1 MHRYNRFFS
10 AIAAIC
16 LVLVPISLS
25 AQSWQ
30 ENLKEAKQLY
40 VNKMYQNAMAL
51 FQKAARQIES
61 QGAADASSMEEA
73 EGYSLLCALKL
84 GQENS
89 RAKAFGYIRKH
100 PTSALNSSI
109 RFEAASSY
117 FEDEKYDSAL
127 SLLEEMK
134 PADVNAA
141 DRDRYLLTKGICL
154 MKEGRTIEAQNHLL
168 EIPQKSK
175 LYSQAQFQLGYL
187 EYQQG
192 NFAEAIEYF
201 TKSNDP
207 QVPLYM
213 AECHFMLKD
222 YLYVCERASEVNNY
236 KGAEK
241 ARFARIVSE
250 SAYALGLN
258 SDAEHYFKI
267 YSDQKELSKTDNFYS
282 GMLSYEQGNWGEA
295 AHKFEKC
302 LEFGDADS
310 LSQNALYRLGRCL
323 IELKDKVSAAEAF
336 RKASEMDFNPQVK
349 EDAFFNYAKLGF
361 DIWGNADNL
370 YRYLE
375 TFNPT
380 ASKKDETYGYIAA
393 KCLEDKKYEDAITAL
408 EKISSPSKADI
419 SNLQKANLFVGA
431 DLLEKGRSL
440 LAQTYLEK
448 AAGLSSANPVIGNL
462 AKFWLAESLF
472 RQEKYD
478 QSLKILTKLREDSR
492 FKASSEYPV
501 SFFNSGYN
509 KFRLNDIEGAYKDFS
524 KYLSLAGDNG
534 DYAQEARLRMAD
546 CKFMQRDFKT
556 AAALYESVSDIATV
570 KHESLYAPLQE
581 ALAQGLMGNLKK
593 KAEILKTYTSIS
605 FKSVDKYSEAVYELG
620 RTLVQLK
627 DNNAAEK
634 TFISLVENP
643 VDSTFYGKALMEL
656 GMLYANTANNS
667 KAKEYFKKASTSSTT
682 QEEAQAAMNAYQ
694 NICNEEGN
702 PDEFHRWV
710 SSLSSSDKVLPGNQE
725 EKVKLLFN
733 SAEQVYLAE
742 KYDAAAKAFED
753 FIAEYP
759 DYNPSKTWL
768 YLAFSR
774 QSTDDYSGAAQA
786 FYHLD
791 SLTLANGGDTQLRE
805 AYSIWGLE
813 MLFKAKEYNKIIE
826 KSSKYIEGDYSDN
839 ARRIASYYIAKSYL
853 ATGDSDKAVDL
864 LLDVAED
871 IEDEK
876 GAEAAYLLV
885 KDAFDRGKFEK
896 VERLVFDIAER
907 KTNQM
912 YWLAKCY
919 LLLGD
924 SYYELGDYEQA
935 KAVYESVRSSYDG
948 DQQIKDM
955 AASKKKQAE
964 EMIKK

>member
-1 MHRYNRFFS
+1 MHRYKVFFS
-10 AIAAIC
+10 AIALFC
-16 LVLVPISLS
+16 LALVPFSLS

-30 ENLKEAKQLY
+30 ENLKQAKQLY
-40 VNKMYQNAMAL
+40 VNKMYQNALVL
-51 FQKAARQIES
+51 FQKTARQIES
-61 QGAADASSMEEA
+61 QGGADDSSMEEA

-84 GQENS
+84 GQENA
-89 RAKAFGYIRKH
+89 RAKALGYIRKH
-100 PTSALNSSI
+100 PTSALNPDI

-117 FEDEKYDSAL
+117 FEDGKFDSAL
-127 SLLEEMK
+127 NLLEEMK
-134 PADVNAA
+134 PADVNSA
-141 DRDRYLLTKGICL
+141 DRDRYLLTKGTCL
-154 MKEGRTIEAQNHLL
+154 MKEGRMIEAQNHLL
-168 EIPQKSK
+168 EIPQKSR

-192 NFAEAIEYF
+192 NFAEAIDCFANSKE
-201 TKSNDP
+201 P
-207 QVPLYM
+207 QVSLYL

-222 YLYVCERASEVNNY
+222 YLYVCENASAINHY
-236 KGAEK
+236 DGAEK

-250 SAYALGLN
+250 SAYALGMN
-258 SDAEHYFKI
+258 ADAERYFKI

-282 GMLSYEQGNWGEA
+282 GMLSYEQGNWREA
-295 AHKFEKC
+295 ARKFEKC
-302 LEFGDADS
+302 LEFSDADS

-323 IELKDKVSAAEAF
+323 IELKDKVSAADAF
-336 RKASEMDFNPQVK
+336 KKASEMDFNPQVK
-349 EDAFFNYAKLGF
+349 EDAFFNFAKLSF
-361 DIWGNADNL
+361 DLGGNTENL

-375 TFNPT
+375 TFSPT
-380 ASKKDETYGYIAA
+380 VSKKDEIYGYIAT
-393 KCLEDKKYEDAITAL
+393 KCLEDKRYEDAITAL
-408 EKISSPSKADI
+408 EKISSPSKTDI
-419 SNLQKANLFVGA
+419 SNLQKANLFEGA
-431 DLLEKGRSL
+431 DLLENGRSIP
-440 LAQTYLEK
+440 AQTYLGI
-448 AAGLSSANPVIGNL
+448 AAGLTSGNPVVSNL

-492 FKASSEYPV
+492 FKSSAEYPV

-509 KFRLNDIEGAYKDFS
+509 KFKLNDIDGAYKDFS
-524 KYLSLAGDNG
+524 KYLNMAGDNG
-534 DYAQEARLRMAD
+534 AYAPEAKLRMAD
-546 CKFMQRDFKT
+546 CKFMQRDFK
-556 AAALYESVSDIATV
+556 AASSLYESVSDV
-570 KHESLYAPLQE
+570 SLYAPLQE
-581 ALAQGLMGNLKK
+581 ALAQGLMGNVKK
-593 KAEILKTYTSIS
+593 KVEILKKYTSES
-605 FKSVDKYSEAVYELG
+605 YSRSDSYPEALYELG
-620 RTLVQLK
+620 RAQVQLPDIK
-627 DNNAAEK
+627 SAEK
-634 TFISLVENP
+634 TFLRLVDNP
-643 VDSTFYGKALMEL
+643 SDSTFYGKALMEL
-656 GMLYANTANNS
+656 GMLYANSANNS
-667 KAKEYFKKASTSSTT
+667 KAKEYFKKAATCSAT

-742 KYDAAAKAFED
+742 KYDAAAKAFEE

-813 MLFKAKEYNKIIE
+813 MLFKAKEYNKIID
-826 KSSKYIEGDYSDN
+826 KSSEYIEGDYSDN

-864 LLDVAED
+864 LLDVAEN

-885 KDAFDRGKFEK
+885 KDASDRGKFEK
-896 VERLVFDIAER
+896 VERLVFEIAER
-907 KTNQM
+907 KTTQM

>member
-10 AIAAIC
+10 AITAIC
-16 LVLVPISLS
+16 LVLVPVSLS

-40 VNKMYQNAMAL
+40 VNKMYQNAIAL

-73 EGYSLLCALKL
+73 EGYSLLCSLKL

-154 MKEGRTIEAQNHLL
+154 MKEGRMIEAQNHLL

-201 TKSNDP
+201 TKSKDP

-295 AHKFEKC
+295 ARIFEKC

-323 IELKDKVSAAEAF
+323 IEQKDKVSAAEAF

-370 YRYLE
+370 YHYLE

-448 AAGLSSANPVIGNL
+448 AAGLSGTNPTIGNL
-462 AKFWLAESLF
+462 AKFWLSESLF

-478 QSLKILTKLREDSR
+478 QSLGILTKLREDSR

-509 KFRLNDIEGAYKDFS
+509 KFRLNDIDGAYKDFS
-524 KYLSLAGDNG
+524 KYLSLAGENG
-534 DYAQEARLRMAD
+534 SYAPEAKLRMAD
-546 CKFMQRDFKT
+546 CKFMQRDFK
-556 AAALYESVSDIATV
+556 AASSLYESVS
-570 KHESLYAPLQE
+570 ENSLYAALQE
-581 ALAQGLMGNLKK
+581 ALAQGLMGNMKK
-593 KAEILKTYTSIS
+593 KAEILKKFASDTYRNSG
-605 FKSVDKYSEAVYELG
+605 KYSEVLYELG
-620 RTLVQLK
+620 RTQVQLK

-634 TFISLVENP
+634 TFLSLVEDP

-667 KAKEYFKKASTSSTT
+667 KAKEYFKKAATSSTT

-710 SSLSSSDKVLPGNQE
+710 SSLSSSDKVLPGSQE

-774 QSTDDYSGAAQA
+774 KSIADYSGAAQA

-791 SLTLANGGDTQLRE
+791 SLAHASGDSDFGQ
-805 AYSIWGLE
+805 SWGMMGLQ
-813 MLFKAKEYNKIIE
+813 MLYEGKEYNKIID
-826 KSSKYIEGDYSDN
+826 KSSEYIDGDYSDN
-839 ARRIASYYIAKSYL
+839 ACRIASYYIAKSYL